1 MFCGLRILQCTRELD
16 KNNLRSQEHVGN
28 GDDVF
33 SACVEVSDVYLFS
46 FHRIARR
53 AEVVE
58 GQISRASW
66 IQAVE
71 LEQQFKQKRPSD
83 REVIGGPRGAP
94 ACPGLP
100 QRGTPR
106 MGMVR

>member
-53 AEVVE
+53 AEVAG
-58 GQISRASW
+58 GQIPRGRW
-66 IQAVE
+66 IQGVGLEHQVE
-71 LEQQFKQKRPSD
+71 KKHAQVTER
-83 REVIGGPRGAP
+83 
-94 ACPGLP
+94 
-100 QRGTPR
+100 
-106 MGMVR
+106 